1 MQIESL
7 PGAVLCW
14 WGSVQKCSSIQV
26 CGWSVPAWGTCL
38 GWQRTGHA
46 VCDKPLPC
54 DPQKYSA
61 FIASE
66 FTEGGKNLIV
76 AKKCC
81 FVLGMSSTVQE
92 LTAGVQRGPEHWL
105 FCCSP
110 FHRALSTTTG
120 SCSSCVCT
128 DTRAGVLCWSRI
140 KRPVSILT
148 CFCKVEHVVFC
159 YIACG
164 GERNPLN
171 LKLISMGRL

>member
-1 MQIESL
+1 MF
-7 PGAVLCW
+7 LCW
-14 WGSVQKCSSIQV
+14 WGSVQKCSSNPV
-26 CGWSVPAWGTCL
+26 CGCFVPAWGTCL
-38 GWQRTGHA
+38 GWQRTGHG
-46 VCDKPLPC
+46 VCHKPLPC
-54 DPQKYSA
+54 DPWKYSG

-66 FTEGGKNLIV
+66 FLEGGENLIV
-76 AKKCC
+76 AKKC
-81 FVLGMSSTVQE
+81 FFALGMSSAVQG
-92 LTAGVQRGPEHWL
+92 LTARVQCGPERWL
-105 FCCSP
+105 LCCSP
-110 FHRALSTTTG
+110 VHGAPSTTTG

-128 DTRAGVLCWSRI
+128 DTRAWVPCWSRI